1 MIFPHIRPI
10 QWGNNFAFFLL
21 MSLLLPRILL
31 ASSLSPVALHGNLQ
45 VQDGVLVDQSGK
57 SIQLRG
63 MSSFWLNWM
72 GKFANPSSIA
82 WLQNDWKINVFRAA
96 VGIEEAGGYLEK
108 PEATLQKVDEIITT
122 CEKLGLYVIVD
133 FHSHHADQHAETAKT
148 FFRQIAKKYGHLP
161 NLIYEPW
168 NEPLKVSWKDT
179 VRPYFESI
187 VPVIREEDPDNVILL
202 GTPHW
207 AQKVDQ
213 AAEQPLPGKNLMYTL
228 HFYSGSHEM
237 DLRDKAEASR
247 KKGLPIFVSEFGVSD
262 ALGGGNEDRKVYL
275 KEAEKWLDWMNQHQ
289 ISWINWSLC
298 DKDESSA
305 ALRPGVSPNGEWSE
319 ADLTESGNFI
329 REQLR
334 NHKNPHP

>member
-122 CEKLGLYVIVD
+122 CEK
-133 FHSHHADQHAETAKT
+133 T
-148 FFRQIAKKYGHLP
+148 R
-161 NLIYEPW
+161 
-168 NEPLKVSWKDT
+168 
-179 VRPYFESI
+179 
-187 VPVIREEDPDNVILL
+187 
-202 GTPHW
+202 
-207 AQKVDQ
+207 
-213 AAEQPLPGKNLMYTL
+213 
-228 HFYSGSHEM
+228 
-237 DLRDKAEASR
+237 
-247 KKGLPIFVSEFGVSD
+247 
-262 ALGGGNEDRKVYL
+262 
-275 KEAEKWLDWMNQHQ
+275 
-289 ISWINWSLC
+289 SLC
-298 DKDESSA
+298 NCGFP
-305 ALRPGVSPNGEWSE
+305 LSP
-319 ADLTESGNFI
+319 
-329 REQLR
+329 R
-334 NHKNPHP
+334 